1 MEFLNLRGN
10 LWWSRAGRL
19 LPFAAAAWLA
29 ALAPAVGR
37 AQSPSVEFAVKATY
51 LYKFA
56 PFVEWPAGTFRS
68 SADPLVLCVAGSD
81 PVTDLVADAVKGQVV
96 GGRAIDVVRLLPAAH
111 DPRCHILYVA
121 LKGAAAFAVLEK
133 LRGTP
138 VLTVTDAASDARA
151 TGIVNFVVQDNRVR
165 FEIDQRAA
173 AENHLVISSKL
184 LSLASRVS
192 PRPG

>member
-1 MEFLNLRGN
+1 MCGTRWL
-10 LWWSRAGRL
+10 SRAGRL
-19 LPFAAAAWLA
+19 VPFAAAAWLA
-29 ALAPAVGR
+29 ALAPAVSR
-37 AQSPSVEFAVKATY
+37 AQSPSVEYAVKATY

-81 PVTDLVADAVKGQVV
+81 PVTDLVGDAVKGQVV
-96 GGRAIDVVRLLPAAH
+96 GGRAIDVVRLSPAVH
-111 DPRCHILYVA
+111 DPRCHILYMA
-121 LKGAAAFAVLEK
+121 LKGAAASAVLERM
-133 LRGTP
+133 RGTP

-173 AENHLVISSKL
+173 AENHLVVSSKL
-184 LSLASRVS
+184 LNLASRVS
-192 PRPG
+192 PRP